1 MRNVISEQAQVEKTT
16 FLIRGHIYKRKVK
29 RQSVE
34 MRRGVAPGPLGGAEM
49 RTRADIHPELTLDKI
64 QNPPDARRGALTSFG
79 SR

>member
-1 MRNVISEQAQVEKTT
+1 MSLVNRPKLRKHLSS
-16 FLIRGHIYKRKVK
+16 FRGHIYKRKVK

-34 MRRGVAPGPLGGAEM
+34 MRRGVAPGPVGGAEM

-64 QNPPDARRGALTSFG
+64 QNPPDARRGVLTSFG